1 MAEERRG
8 LPKKLGCN
16 LIFIISN
23 MNKMKYEIFLSLQL
37 VFEVLCKIWTLYF
50 KCLVETVHKENLEVP
65 IDELIL
71 NIHLVVPF
79 MA

>member
-1 MAEERRG
+1 
-8 LPKKLGCN
+8 
-16 LIFIISN
+16 
-23 MNKMKYEIFLSLQL
+23 MKYEIFLSLQL